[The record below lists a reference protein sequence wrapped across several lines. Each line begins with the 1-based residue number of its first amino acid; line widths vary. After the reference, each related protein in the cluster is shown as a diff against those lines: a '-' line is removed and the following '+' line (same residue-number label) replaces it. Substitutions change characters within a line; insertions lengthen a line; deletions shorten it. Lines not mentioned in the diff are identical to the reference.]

1 MAALYSSFEAA
12 KFSFSAFTRFRIL
25 PNTSTSQFISTV
37 ALEYWVI
44 ALGTWL
50 ILPLLCCRVHPAE
63 SPRVGE

>member
-44 ALGTWL
+44 ALGT
-50 ILPLLCCRVHPAE
+50 
-63 SPRVGE
+63 